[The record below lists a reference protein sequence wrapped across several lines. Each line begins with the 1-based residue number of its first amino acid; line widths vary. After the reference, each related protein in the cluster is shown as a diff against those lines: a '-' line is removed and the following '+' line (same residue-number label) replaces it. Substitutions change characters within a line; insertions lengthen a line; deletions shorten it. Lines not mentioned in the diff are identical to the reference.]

1 MWFSYRPVQNGM
13 AMVWHMH
20 TFAGESRVKKET
32 TENFYKQKSIK
43 ATIELLWFP
52 S

>member
-20 TFAGESRVKKET
+20 TFAGESTIYGESRVKTKR
-32 TENFYKQKSIK
+32 KSQTVKI
-43 ATIELLWFP
+43 ALLFLAC
-52 S
+52 